1 MLAHTENVWRSL
13 HHPVKY
19 EDNPVL
25 VPDRAWEGY
34 VVLQPGTV
42 VYDGYAVGLQSRRPA
57 LGPHGRPQAV
67 HAPGADQQLQGW
79 GVRLHAE
86 LSPSAP
92 VEKDGRR
99 WLFYSGFTVPHNA
112 PAADHDGRIGLATIR
127 LDGFCSLDAT
137 SPGYVLTRP
146 FT

>member
-42 VYDGYAVGLQSRRPA
+42 VY
-57 LGPHGRPQAV
+57 
-67 HAPGADQQLQGW
+67 
-79 GVRLHAE
+79 RL
-86 LSPSAP
+86 
-92 VEKDGRR
+92 
-99 WLFYSGFTVPHNA
+99 
-112 PAADHDGRIGLATIR
+112 
-127 LDGFCSLDAT
+127 
-137 SPGYVLTRP
+137 
-146 FT
+146 